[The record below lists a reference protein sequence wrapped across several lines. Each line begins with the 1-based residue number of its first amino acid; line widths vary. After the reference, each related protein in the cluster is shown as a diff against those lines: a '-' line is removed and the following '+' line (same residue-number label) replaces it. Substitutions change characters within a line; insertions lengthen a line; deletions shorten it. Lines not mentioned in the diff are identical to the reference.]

1 MAAPEAPLSVGK
13 KSDSPSLLH
22 HSLVTTDADA
32 LEFHTAASPQLQFNQ
47 RPGSISK
54 SDSKLIV
61 SPYDD
66 LRHILDLT
74 TLDTPNRLFAKA
86 LAIFKPIRDDYA
98 TASYTESFNWQD
110 IFEFLKE
117 LSDAEQYL
125 WSKQHFFVVVF
136 RSILLPDA
144 DSERLHEL
152 DVHSHREATASGGLL
167 KYWFGT
173 KNSNRENLATCLWR
187 GRTDARLGGTGPWH
201 QKARAAAPVM
211 YEKIVFKA
219 LKLVVDDGVKSWSF
233 SDWVDEDE

>member
-1 MAAPEAPLSVGK
+1 MAPEIGDPSLTTKAAPEALLLVGK
-13 KSDSPSLLH
+13 KSDSPFLFH

-32 LEFHTAASPQLQFNQ
+32 LESHAAASLQLQFDQ
-47 RPGSISK
+47 RPGSIAK

-117 LSDAEQYL
+117 LSDAEQYS

-136 RSILLPDA
+136 RSTLLPNA
-144 DSERLHEL
+144 DSERLGKL
-152 DVHSHREATASGGLL
+152 DAHSHREATASGGLL

-173 KNSNRENLATCLWR
+173 INSNRENLATC
-187 GRTDARLGGTGPWH
+187 
-201 QKARAAAPVM
+201 K
-211 YEKIVFKA
+211 
-219 LKLVVDDGVKSWSF
+219 
-233 SDWVDEDE
+233 